1 MKAKIL
7 ILITLLVCFSMIF
20 VACDKDETPNNE
32 ETTTVEETTTEA
44 EESTTEEIPVC
55 EEHKDENADAV
66 CDACSRAIVVV
77 TQPIAPEVESR
88 VDMVV
93 NAIPSAELTEYV
105 NTAIEKGTIPSSASV
120 IDGIM
125 SRNGVYVQVK
135 ITDEE
140 EEFNTYKVYDIMTG
154 LVVCTDTDEYNGA
167 LGGYKTVSI
176 SMMDNYVVMT
186 SISSTPAYYDDTDPI
201 QSRSVKLYT
210 YGGENFCTLDWVSTN
225 VDEKSFEEMYD
236 VSTYQQSGLE
246 YIQVNDDVYVI
257 DPETKEV
264 IHTDKDSTLV
274 YRPQMDAVVGDL
286 GYRFIYEDETLTKIY
301 VYDLTKWIECIYSY
315 FVPSYYDNV
324 SYFVLRNGNVLV
336 QSELALPD
344 TAVSYDYISNGIKYD
359 LVYTMINAD
368 AKTTTEI
375 EFGYYIADAYSAEN
389 ADMLT
394 EKAINIAEV
403 YPIEND
409 RINSNNKLTL
419 IVDNSMKV
427 LYDCQS
433 TVDLLTSYPI
443 ADGLFLHVVREDDYH
458 YMEIVN
464 EKNER
469 VAYVPYGANLYE
481 SWIVYENK
489 FYDYSMK
496 LILDPE
502 KSEYTVYDGINNMS
516 YMLLTKVN
524 EATELVEYYYYNA
537 SMDAP
542 ELLKGATSIAY
553 FDAYGFQISERVE
566 QEDGS
571 FKTVYSYYGTN
582 NVKLFE
588 AETYVNYTSQI
599 EETDAYIVTLNDG
612 TRYIVK

>member
-1 MKAKIL
+1 
-7 ILITLLVCFSMIF
+7 
-20 VACDKDETPNNE
+20 
-32 ETTTVEETTTEA
+32 
-44 EESTTEEIPVC
+44 
-55 EEHKDENADAV
+55 
-66 CDACSRAIVVV
+66 
-77 TQPIAPEVESR
+77 
-88 VDMVV
+88 
-93 NAIPSAELTEYV
+93 
-105 NTAIEKGTIPSSASV
+105 
-120 IDGIM
+120 
-125 SRNGVYVQVK
+125 
-135 ITDEE
+135 
-140 EEFNTYKVYDIMTG
+140 
-154 LVVCTDTDEYNGA
+154 
-167 LGGYKTVSI
+167 
-176 SMMDNYVVMT
+176 
-186 SISSTPAYYDDTDPI
+186 
-201 QSRSVKLYT
+201 
-210 YGGENFCTLDWVSTN
+210 
-225 VDEKSFEEMYD
+225 MYD

-433 TVDLLTSYPI
+433 TVDLLTS
-443 ADGLFLHVVREDDYH
+443 
-458 YMEIVN
+458 
-464 EKNER
+464 
-469 VAYVPYGANLYE
+469 
-481 SWIVYENK
+481 
-489 FYDYSMK
+489 
-496 LILDPE
+496 
-502 KSEYTVYDGINNMS
+502 
-516 YMLLTKVN
+516 
-524 EATELVEYYYYNA
+524 
-537 SMDAP
+537 
-542 ELLKGATSIAY
+542 
-553 FDAYGFQISERVE
+553 
-566 QEDGS
+566 
-571 FKTVYSYYGTN
+571 
-582 NVKLFE
+582 
-588 AETYVNYTSQI
+588 
-599 EETDAYIVTLNDG
+599 
-612 TRYIVK
+612 